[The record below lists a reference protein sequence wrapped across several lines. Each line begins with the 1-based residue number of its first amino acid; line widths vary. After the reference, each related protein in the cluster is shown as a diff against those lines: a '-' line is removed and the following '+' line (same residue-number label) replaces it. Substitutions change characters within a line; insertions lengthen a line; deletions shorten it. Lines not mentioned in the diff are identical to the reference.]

1 MLLLARGQ
9 QCALLLEVTHDP
21 GVRVEDLLAG
31 EAVDLGKEPT
41 RLVHRA
47 VDVQAVPDAGEVVVP
62 AVAGGGVHDAGARL
76 ERHVVAEHGRRVAV
90 DPGMPEA
97 QVLERGTLHDRERLA
112 QPGPFPAG
120 DGGVLEAGG
129 EHVDVLAALGRI
141 EAVVELGMEGDREV
155 GGQRPWGG
163 RPDDRPDLPS
173 LQRRVPGGER
183 LVLG

>member
-1 MLLLARGQ
+1 VQGIRG
-9 QCALLLEVTHDP
+9 A
-21 GVRVEDLLAG
+21 
-31 EAVDLGKEPT
+31 K
-41 RLVHRA
+41 
-47 VDVQAVPDAGEVVVP
+47 
-62 AVAGGGVHDAGARL
+62 
-76 ERHVVAEHGRRVAV
+76 VAEPA
-90 DPGMPEA
+90 
-97 QVLERGTLHDRERLA
+97 TLHDGERLA
-112 QPGPFPAG
+112 EPGPVPAG

-141 EAVVELGMEGDREV
+141 EAVVELRMEGDREV